1 MELAPGGRLG
11 SRPAGFAVPPALVIV
26 TLSAENTALLRCVAL
41 RSGTPLRDVERAAT
55 RPGRWLWAAVSA
67 PDRGARLLAQAE
79 RAGLKAEVVGTG
91 APLPTFLPA
100 MVAGGLAQLPIFVP
114 TEIPALNIAVIAGL
128 GVTALFSL
136 IRQSRR
142 IGPARRAASA
152 IGAWQA
158 WSRTART
165 EGPETALL
173 ELEKRIAASQDASSI
188 RLDLAEAVDRAWA
201 RLFAANPREAAEI
214 GRAASAVDL
223 ALATPEGPNAL
234 PLIVRLR
241 GEAG

>member
-165 EGPETALL
+165 EGP
-173 ELEKRIAASQDASSI
+173 ASSI